1 MSNFWDKAGRA
12 VHNVALGLHVVA
24 HALSPR
30 PFFHRHPFHIPRFP
44 TPRLNPR
51 LGLHCWFHAQRRIP
65 RSPRPLPPREQAMHD
80 RMVGRLMA
88 RAHGPRV
95 MHRAPR
101 VMTPPYRGGHDMC

>member
-1 MSNFWDKAGRA
+1 MSDVLHKVSRIAHG
-12 VHNVALGLHVVA
+12 VAFGLGVVA

-30 PFFHRHPFHIPRFP
+30 RHFHMPHFHIPRIP
-44 TPRLNPR
+44 APRLNPR

-65 RSPRPLPPREQAMHD
+65 RSPRPLPMREQAMHD

-95 MHRAPR
+95 MHRDSR
-101 VMTPPYRGGHDMC
+101 IMTPPYRGGHGMC